1 MTRADAPLAA
11 ALVAFVLA
19 AAAMHPVSTLPPGHR
34 AAPYIALHFVMV
46 AAMLAAHRAL
56 RVRHSP
62 RGLVWALAAGLVA
75 RALLVPVAPF
85 TTTDVGRYLWDGAL
99 ALDGGDPYA
108 LAPDAPALA
117 WLRAAWPAP
126 LDHRDVASCYPP
138 LALGAFALAALAG
151 PARALLAWKL
161 LCFVAS
167 AATALL
173 AHRALRDNPRA
184 HDAVLVSL
192 APWLVLEAGVGA
204 HLDALLAPLV
214 LAALLAARRHRWDAT
229 ALLLGAAAALKLLP
243 GAALLVLGWAAPRR
257 LRFVVLAAL
266 PGALSLAGALAL
278 GMTPPGSLARV
289 AATWEFG
296 APLYTLLYA
305 ALPFLPEVVRTA
317 LSLGGLA
324 GAMVAA
330 LGGGDVG
337 RRMVDALGVQLLV
350 SPVLY
355 PWYGLSVA
363 GVGPVVGARWPVW
376 LLAALPLSYEVIDGY
391 QAAGRWSPALWPV
404 LAVALAWAVGLA
416 HDFCDDPTPQDAPGS
431 KPVNRLTNPSSPR
444 SRIA

>member
-1 MTRADAPLAA
+1 MTRADVPLAA
-11 ALVAFVLA
+11 ALAAFVLA
-19 AAAMHPVSTLPPGHR
+19 AGAMHPVSTLPPGHR

-56 RVRHSP
+56 RLRPSP
-62 RGLVWALAAGLVA
+62 RGLVWALAAGILA

-85 TTTDVGRYLWDGAL
+85 TTTDVARYLWDGAL
-99 ALDGGDPYA
+99 ALGGGDPYA

-126 LDHRDVASCYPP
+126 FDHRDVESCYPP

-151 PARALLAWKL
+151 PARALLAWKA

-167 AATALL
+167 TATALL
-173 AHRALRDNPRA
+173 AHRALRDDARA

-214 LAALLAARRHRWDAT
+214 LAALLAARRHRWDAA
-229 ALLLGAAAALKLLP
+229 ALHLGAAAALKLLP
-243 GAALLVLGWAAPRR
+243 GAGLLVLGWAAPRR
-257 LRFVVLAAL
+257 VRFAVLAAM
-266 PGALSLAGALAL
+266 PGALSVAGALAL

-324 GAMVAA
+324 GATVAA
-330 LGGGDVG
+330 LGGGSVG

-363 GVGPVVGARWPVW
+363 GVGPVVGARWPLW

-391 QAAGRWSPALWPV
+391 QSAGRWSPALWPV
-404 LAVALAWAVGLA
+404 LAVAFAWAVGLA
-416 HDFCDDPTPQDAPGS
+416 HDFCDDARPRDTPES
-431 KPVNRLTNPSSPR
+431 KPVNRLTSTSSPR

>member
-1 MTRADAPLAA
+1 MCIRD
-11 ALVAFVLA
+11 
-19 AAAMHPVSTLPPGHR
+19 
-34 AAPYIALHFVMV
+34 
-46 AAMLAAHRAL
+46 
-56 RVRHSP
+56 RVTGQHHIGRRHTTP
-62 RGLVWALAAGLVA
+62 AG
-75 RALLVPVAPF
+75 
-85 TTTDVGRYLWDGAL
+85 G
-99 ALDGGDPYA
+99 
-108 LAPDAPALA
+108 
-117 WLRAAWPAP
+117 
-126 LDHRDVASCYPP
+126 
-138 LALGAFALAALAG
+138 
-151 PARALLAWKL
+151 
-161 LCFVAS
+161 
-167 AATALL
+167 
-173 AHRALRDNPRA
+173 
-184 HDAVLVSL
+184 
-192 APWLVLEAGVGA
+192 
-204 HLDALLAPLV
+204 
-214 LAALLAARRHRWDAT
+214 ARRRGQHEH
-229 ALLLGAAAALKLLP
+229 L
-243 GAALLVLGWAAPRR
+243 
-257 LRFVVLAAL
+257 
-266 PGALSLAGALAL
+266 
-278 GMTPPGSLARV
+278 LARV

-391 QAAGRWSPALWPV
+391 QAAGRWAPALWPV